1 MPRLTISLPDDLR
14 RDKPSS
20 SDAASR
26 PLGAGIEGADEVSQ
40 QVDRWLSCWAKS
52 DD

>member
-14 RDKPSS
+14 RDEPRG
-20 SDAASR
+20 SDTESR
-26 PLGAGIEGADEVSQ
+26 PLGAGIEGADEMSQ
-40 QVDRWLSCWAKS
+40 HFDRWLSCWAKS

>member
-14 RDKPSS
+14 REDPSGADS
-20 SDAASR
+20 SR

-40 QVDRWLSCWAKS
+40 HFDRWLSCWARS
-52 DD
+52 DE